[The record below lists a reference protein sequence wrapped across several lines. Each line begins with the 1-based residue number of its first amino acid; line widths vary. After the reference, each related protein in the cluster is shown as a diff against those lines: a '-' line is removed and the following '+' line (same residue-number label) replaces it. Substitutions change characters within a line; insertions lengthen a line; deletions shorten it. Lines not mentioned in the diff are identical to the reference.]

1 MAGHRNHSCTYF
13 DDGELVCDCGRRA
26 VYVIDDESLELVLVT
41 VEDDTTPVVRA
52 REELAISA

>member
-26 VYVIDDESLELVLVT
+26 VYVIDDESLELVLVAF
-41 VEDDTTPVVRA
+41 EDDAAPAPRV